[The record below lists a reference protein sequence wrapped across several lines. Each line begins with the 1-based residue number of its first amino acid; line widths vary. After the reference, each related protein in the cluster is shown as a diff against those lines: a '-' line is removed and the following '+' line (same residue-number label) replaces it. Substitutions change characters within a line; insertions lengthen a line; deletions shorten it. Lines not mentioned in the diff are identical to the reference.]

1 MYRLRNIVAGACL
14 VAAPIFQGLSS
25 YFWKDGFQ
33 GVNTGTLI
41 ILATVCW
48 IVGLTAVFRSIE
60 DRVPRYTALA
70 HPLAMYGC
78 VGGATF
84 GIQGMQ
90 EELFNVSHAE
100 AVRLLGE
107 HPSAAFL
114 AFWIAGVLF
123 PTSVFVL
130 GAVLIRIRA
139 VPLAVGLLTC
149 AGAVAFPLSRIPRV
163 PAVAYAADLLL
174 LLPFAYLGIRLAAQ
188 ALGARAQHHQQPT
201 NGALS

>member
-1 MYRLRNIVAGACL
+1 MHRLRSIVAGGCL

-139 VPLAVGLLTC
+139 VPVPVGLLTC
-149 AGAVAFPLSRIPRV
+149 AGAVAFPLSRIPRE

-174 LLPFAYLGIRLAAQ
+174 LLPFAYLGIRLVVQ
-188 ALGARAQHHQQPT
+188 ALGARAQRSAAP
-201 NGALS
+201 

>member
-1 MYRLRNIVAGACL
+1 MRRLTGIVAGACL
-14 VAAPIFQGLSS
+14 VAAPTIQALST
-25 YFWKDGFQ
+25 YFWNDGYQ
-33 GVNTGTLI
+33 GVNTGTLL

-60 DRVPRYTALA
+60 DRVPRYTAIA

-78 VGGATF
+78 VGGAAF
-84 GIQGMQ
+84 AVQGMQ
-90 EELFNVSHAE
+90 EELFNADHVE

-114 AFWIAGVLF
+114 AFWVAGVLF

-130 GAVLIRIRA
+130 GAVLTRIRA
-139 VPLAVGLLTC
+139 VPVPVGLLTC
-149 AGAVAFPLSRIPRV
+149 AGALAFPLSRIPRE
-163 PAVAYAADLLL
+163 PGLAYVADLLL

-188 ALGARAQHHQQPT
+188 ALGTRARQPAT
-201 NGALS
+201 P